1 MEIRVSF
8 KWMPN
13 ELAMLLA
20 RIPEEELWG
29 RGTIGESLY
38 MIITADPSLE
48 WSLER
53 LITQAFLADE
63 LTWLSCWIKGPPF
76 GPKWVQTDREP
87 IIVASLTLALYL
99 ANNPR
104 ERLEE
109 LVERLPS
116 IRKIAMFP
124 EIAEI
129 IGEFGQIDIF

>member
-8 KWMPN
+8 MWMPN

-53 LITQAFLADE
+53 LMTQAFLADE

-76 GPKWVQTDREP
+76 GPKLRQR
-87 IIVASLTLALYL
+87 
-99 ANNPR
+99 
-104 ERLEE
+104 
-109 LVERLPS
+109 
-116 IRKIAMFP
+116 
-124 EIAEI
+124 
-129 IGEFGQIDIF
+129 